1 MSLIKICTSISV
13 HQDPYIPQETAN
25 LDGET
30 NLKSKN
36 NFPETAGL
44 RTADE
49 IGSLS
54 QK

>member
-1 MSLIKICTSISV
+1 MG
-13 HQDPYIPQETAN
+13 HQFLFILQETAN

-36 NFPETAGL
+36 NYPETAGL

-54 QK
+54 Q